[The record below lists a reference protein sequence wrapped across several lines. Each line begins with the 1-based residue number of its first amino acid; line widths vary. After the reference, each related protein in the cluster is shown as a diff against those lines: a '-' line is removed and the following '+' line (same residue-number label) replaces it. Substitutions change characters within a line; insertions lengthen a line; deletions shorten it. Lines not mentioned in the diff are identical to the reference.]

1 MSKDREAFSASG
13 VRISEDYR
21 DNLIVDR
28 YHPCFVSMRQSKK
41 THLKSENSEDAISW
55 NVFRSLRQIKPDKW
69 VNLLFEKAFR
79 TGDLNGINDTTISLW
94 HDVSPPPALLKTG
107 DEGISEID
115 IVLEN
120 PEWVLFIE
128 AKYKSDI
135 SEGTTTRPDN
145 RDQILR
151 NIDVGSYY
159 AGVRNFYFAFL
170 YLDEKRSPKGI
181 SAVEK
186 YQNLELLQSVLPHRK
201 DGLQNLRGIGMLT
214 WNNLAEILK
223 TASDSSELEDEQ
235 VFADRAINWLKEKKI
250 YSSQDSL

>member
-1 MSKDREAFSASG
+1 MSKDRKAFSASG

-28 YHPCFVSMRQSKK
+28 YHQCFVSMRQSKK

-55 NVFRSLRQIKPDKW
+55 NVFRNFKQIKPDKW
-69 VNLLFEKAFR
+69 IHLLFERAFESKV
-79 TGDLNGINDTTISLW
+79 LNNVNDTTVSLW
-94 HDVSPPPALLKTG
+94 HDVAPPQALLKTG

-135 SEGTTTRPDN
+135 SEGTTTRPD

-159 AGVRNFYFAFL
+159 AGVRKFYFSFL
-170 YLDEKRSPKGI
+170 YLDEERSPKGI
-181 SAVEK
+181 LAVEK
-186 YQNLELLQSVLPHRK
+186 YQNFELLQSVLPHRK
-201 DGLQNLRGIGMLT
+201 DGLQNLRGVGMLT
-214 WNNLAEILK
+214 WTDLAEILK
-223 TASDSSELEDEQ
+223 AASESSELKDEQ
-235 VFADRAINWLKEKKI
+235 IFAIRAINWLKGKKI
-250 YSSQDSL
+250 HVPQDSL